1 MVTMDILRLIARPLL
16 AAPFVVDGWSALRF
30 PTTHVQRARS
40 ATSALERVGVD
51 LDDDQLTL
59 ATRLAGGATVA
70 AGLCLALGRFER
82 PAAAVLA
89 VSALP
94 LACVNNPV
102 WKAKTPESRDTMRS
116 GLLKSLGLFGGLL
129 IASTDRKGAP
139 SLAWRRQ
146 ARRDQRALID
156 DVRAKAWE
164 DARASLSA

>member
-40 ATSALERVGVD
+40 ITSVLDGVGVD
-51 LDDDQLTL
+51 LDDDQLAL
-59 ATRLAGGATVA
+59 ATRVTGGATVV
-70 AGLCLALGRFER
+70 AGLCLAVGRFQR

-89 VSALP
+89 ASALP
-94 LACVNNPV
+94 IAVVNNPV
-102 WKAKTPESRDTMRS
+102 WKAKTPESRDTMRT

-129 IASTDRKGAP
+129 FASADRRGAP

-146 ARRDQRALID
+146 ARREQKALID
-156 DVRAKAWE
+156 DVTAKAWE